1 MKKTKSGYSLIDV
14 LLTLFLLTLIL
25 VGTLQL
31 FAQAITIKLKADSIV
46 AMASLLS
53 NRLEE
58 LRMIALNPP
67 EKAGQFQEEI
77 MATHHQTFVCRWRL
91 IRESAQ
97 AWRLEIKVNP
107 LGQAD
112 KGVEASLWIIPSL
125 GF

>member
-1 MKKTKSGYSLIDV
+1 MKKTKSGYSFIDV
-14 LLTLFLLTLIL
+14 LLTLFLLTLTLI
-25 VGTLQL
+25 GTLQL
-31 FAQAITIKLKADSIV
+31 LAQATTIKLKADSIV

-58 LRMIALNPP
+58 LRMLPLNTP
-67 EKAGQFQEEI
+67 EEAGQFQEEI
-77 MATHHQTFVCRWRL
+77 TVTHHQTFVCRWRS

>member
-14 LLTLFLLTLIL
+14 LLTLFLLILTL
-25 VGTLQL
+25 VETLQL
-31 FAQAITIKLKADSIV
+31 LAQAATTKLKSDSIV

-58 LRMIALNPP
+58 LRMLPLNTP
-67 EKAGQFQEEI
+67 EEAGQFQEEI
-77 MATHHQTFVCRWRL
+77 TATRHQTFVCRWRTIL
-91 IRESAQ
+91 ESAQ

-112 KGVEASLWIIPSL
+112 KGVEATLWIIPSL